1 MTSVVAALGMSKAFK
16 RYPSA
21 ATAASFSSQTSLLA
35 VILRAFV
42 SAVSSR
48 TCGSAAVLF
57 PVKHGICPAEGQT
70 ALETSLFLTY
80 LSDTTE
86 DELVQLQ
93 PFYPQPDFDH
103 FFLTDPRCI
112 HRATS
117 KRGSSSITSRASSE
131 PSKLVSPDLSN
142 AKRWV
147 ERSLSL
153 VGSDAAALVANWLC
167 TLSVIDLGG
176 HSSRQW
182 LQGKAQLALLE
193 ALLGKLP
200 KVSFCILD
208 LCSG

>member
-1 MTSVVAALGMSKAFK
+1 MVQQRCFFPLNTEFAQRKDRLPWRH
-16 RYPSA
+16 RY
-21 ATAASFSSQTSLLA
+21 SSPTCQTLQ
-35 VILRAFV
+35 
-42 SAVSSR
+42 R
-48 TCGSAAVLF
+48 T
-57 PVKHGICPAEGQT
+57 
-70 ALETSLFLTY
+70 
-80 LSDTTE
+80 
-86 DELVQLQ
+86 ELVQLQ

-103 FFLTDPRCI
+103 FFLTDPHCI
-112 HRATS
+112 HPATS

-131 PSKLVSPDLSN
+131 PSKLISPDLSN

-153 VGSDAAALVANWLC
+153 VGSDAAALVADWLC